1 MSPAKPE
8 AKNSRKTASRRRLK
22 GIFLRKQRKGP
33 LEAALSL
40 VASRLTAGRGQ
51 VLRDDRRGGGVAAPL
66 RDRRSGSRGRRRV
79 GECHARAELGRQRA
93 GRIDRDQARVGN
105 NRRDRVGG

>member
-40 VASRLTAGRGQ
+40 VASRLTASRGQ

-79 GECHARAELGRQRA
+79 REHVAGTQLRGQRA
-93 GRIDRDQARVGN
+93 GRSDGDQARVGN
-105 NRRDRVGG
+105 DRDRK